1 MLDRKVFYDTLR
13 PKINLTTSNV
23 VGMNKVLD
31 YAEGRGSPT
40 NDLAY
45 ILATAWWET
54 GQTMQPVREAFWL
67 SESWRKKNLRYY
79 PYYGRG
85 LVQTTWKANYA
96 TMSKVV
102 GVDLVDKPDLLLK
115 WEYSLPALFI
125 GMERGL
131 YTGKKISNY
140 IDRLDESD
148 AEDLREYT
156 NARRV
161 VNGTDKASTI
171 GKLALNFEKALKSG
185 GYEPGVV
192 STVPAPIPPDLKPVP
207 PAAPVKPTPAE
218 VVGAGGVAVGAGV
231 AAVQAGFDWWLVAL
245 IAVAA
250 AITALIVIRAIK
262 D

>member
-23 VGMNKVLD
+23 SGMNKVLG
-31 YAEGRGSPT
+31 YAEERGTPT

-85 LVQTTWKANYA
+85 LVQTTWIANYT

-115 WEYSLPALFI
+115 WEYALPALFV
-125 GMERGL
+125 GMEKGL
-131 YTGKKISNY
+131 YTSKKLDSY
-140 IDRLDESD
+140 IDDKDESD
-148 AEDLREYT
+148 SEDLREYT
-156 NARRV
+156 NARRI
-161 VNGTDKASTI
+161 VNGTDKAATI
-171 GKLALNFEKALKSG
+171 GKLALTFERALRSG
-185 GYEPGVV
+185 GY
-192 STVPAPIPPDLKPVP
+192 KPSP
-207 PAAPVKPTPAE
+207 ETTKSPKPLPKDVKPPLPTPSVTTGDTAVVVATGAAAGAAVAWGFDPWLVVFIAV
-218 VVGAGGVAVGAGV
+218 VVGIAFLVLK
-231 AAVQAGFDWWLVAL
+231 AA
-245 IAVAA
+245 
-250 AITALIVIRAIK
+250 RS
-262 D
+262 